1 MKRTLILS
9 IIAIVVLALYAGLA
23 FVLIIPVLLLAYYLL
38 HLKERK
44 ESPDAER
51 MNMLTTV
58 DEVTAKYGEPDEVIV
73 TNAVL
78 ANELGGAILVYRQQ
92 GFMIAAGAKISLS
105 DIESVSAKN
114 MATPYTVA
122 EYQVIITC
130 RNKDYRYIRFNVG
143 YDEEWA
149 SQVVADIDKYRAE
162 CDMNPE
168 S

>member
-9 IIAIVVLALYAGLA
+9 IIAIVVLALYSGLA
-23 FVLIIPVLLLAYYLL
+23 LLLIIPVLLLAYYLL

-58 DEVTAKYGEPDEVIV
+58 DEVTAKYGEPDDVIV

-78 ANELGGAILVYRQQ
+78 ANELGGAILVYQQQ
-92 GFMIAAGAKISLS
+92 GFMIAAGANIPLS
-105 DIESVSAKN
+105 DIESVAAKN
-114 MATPYTVA
+114 MATPYTIA

-149 SQVVADIDKYRAE
+149 SQVVADIDKYRAA
-162 CDMNPE
+162 
-168 S
+168 

>member
-1 MKRTLILS
+1 MKRSLILS
-9 IIAIVVLALYAGLA
+9 IIAILALALFAGPVAL
-23 FVLIIPVLLLAYYLL
+23 VLLVPVLLIAYYLL

-44 ESPDAER
+44 ESPHAER
-51 MNMLTTV
+51 MNMLATV
-58 DEVTAKYGEPDEVIV
+58 DEVTAKYGEPDDLIV

-78 ANELGGAILVYRQQ
+78 ANELGGAILVYQQQ

-105 DIESVSAKN
+105 DIESVAAKN

-130 RNKDYRYIRFNVG
+130 KNKDYRYIRFNVG

-149 SQVVADIDKYRAE
+149 SQVVADIDKYRAG
-162 CDMNPE
+162 
-168 S
+168 

>member
-9 IIAIVVLALYAGLA
+9 IIAIVVLALYSGLA
-23 FVLIIPVLLLAYYLL
+23 LLLIIPVLLLAYYLL

-58 DEVTAKYGEPDEVIV
+58 DEVTAKYGEPDDVIV

-78 ANELGGAILVYRQQ
+78 ANELGGAILVYKQQ
-92 GFMIAAGAKISLS
+92 GFMIAAVAKISLS
-105 DIESVSAKN
+105 EIESVAAKN

-149 SQVVADIDKYRAE
+149 SQVVADIDKYRAG
-162 CDMNPE
+162 
-168 S
+168 

>member
-1 MKRTLILS
+1 MKRSLILSILS
-9 IIAIVVLALYAGLA
+9 IIAIVVLALYAGLD
-23 FVLIIPVLLLAYYLL
+23 FVLIIPVILLAYYLP
-38 HLKERK
+38 HLKERR

-58 DEVTAKYGEPDEVIV
+58 DEVTAKYGEPDDVII

-78 ANELGGAILVYRQQ
+78 ANELGGAILVYQQQ
-92 GFMIAAGAKISLS
+92 GFMIAAGAKIPLS
-105 DIESVSAKN
+105 DIESVAAKN

-149 SQVVADIDKYRAE
+149 SQVVADIDKYRAV
-162 CDMNPE
+162 
-168 S
+168 

>member
-1 MKRTLILS
+1 MKRSLILS
-9 IIAIVVLALYAGLA
+9 IIAIVVLALYSGLA
-23 FVLIIPVLLLAYYLL
+23 LLLIIPVLLLAYYLL

-58 DEVTAKYGEPDEVIV
+58 DEVTAKYGEPDDVIV

-78 ANELGGAILVYRQQ
+78 ANELGGAILVYQQQ
-92 GFMIAAGAKISLS
+92 GFMIAAGTKIPLS
-105 DIESVSAKN
+105 DIESVAAKN

-149 SQVVADIDKYRAE
+149 SQVVADIDKYRAG
-162 CDMNPE
+162 
-168 S
+168 

>member
-1 MKRTLILS
+1 MKRSLILSILS
-9 IIAIVVLALYAGLA
+9 IIAIVVLALYAGLD
-23 FVLIIPVLLLAYYLL
+23 FVLIIPVLLLAYFYMKY
-38 HLKERK
+38 HKECK

-51 MNMLTTV
+51 MDMLTTV
-58 DEVTAKYGEPDEVIV
+58 DEVTAKYGEPDDVIV

-78 ANELGGAILVYRQQ
+78 ANELGGAILVYQQQ
-92 GFMIAAGAKISLS
+92 GFMIAAGAKIPLS
-105 DIESVSAKN
+105 DIESVAAKN

-149 SQVVADIDKYRAE
+149 SQIVADIDKYRAV
-162 CDMNPE
+162 
-168 S
+168 